1 MHPASS
7 QDYQP
12 IAPAMNAL
20 PPSTQHPSLPSS
32 SSNSESGN
40 TPIPSASAAD
50 LRKKPPPK
58 RKRTGD
64 GASDSADGS
73 VPPRTRDGP
82 KKKKAN
88 RACFHCQKAHLT
100 CDDSRPC
107 QRCIKR
113 GMADNCTEG
122 HRKKAKYL
130 LDDEELEALKRAK
143 AGEGSSK
150 RAETPTQP
158 QHPPPPPEQAA
169 PHTQYI
175 SPDAM
180 FPAYQAQASSSFG
193 IPAEAANLEYS
204 ILSAILGG
212 SPDSAS
218 GGSPVTSHATQPTP
232 STSYAPAQSSGLASA
247 AWPAEPIQAQYA
259 PGQGPAPPGYA
270 GAGVGTPGYGE
281 QPPPLAI
288 EPSETTLPAPPVGGA
303 PPEYIAPAATTG
315 YAAAYPPPAGQGP
328 SLSYPEYAADQS
340 QAQAQGAPAGAGA
353 GAGASGYAPAA
364 AAQSPPS
371 SFLRPRR
378 NPSSPNASRMVPNWS
393 GPSLS
398 TPTAAESAVQSVY
411 KSVTKGYDYT
421 EGYHFL
427 MKHLS
432 RRFDKNDILRIVRA
446 LAIVR
451 PSFIALQMPM
461 TEEDDVFVEKCFQRS
476 LIELDKLVSF
486 SGTPTVAWRRTGEI
500 CLVGPEFCM
509 LTGWERE
516 ELIGRRKYIYEL
528 FENQSVVEYW
538 ENFANHAF
546 ENTTQSVYSH
556 CVLLKPSGA
565 PVPCTFCFSIRR
577 DIMDLPSLVIGQ
589 WLPLL

>member
-1 MHPASS
+1 MTIMHSS
-7 QDYQP
+7 TDLP
-12 IAPAMNAL
+12 PLAPAMSL
-20 PPSTQHPSLPSS
+20 PPVSHHPSLPSS
-32 SSNSESGN
+32 SSSNSENSTPVPSG
-40 TPIPSASAAD
+40 SA
-50 LRKKPPPK
+50 KKHTAK

-64 GASDSADGS
+64 STDNGDAGS
-73 VPPRTRDGP
+73 QTRTRDGP

-130 LDDEELEALKRAK
+130 LDEEELEALKRSK
-143 AGEGSSK
+143 SGEGSSK
-150 RAETPTQP
+150 SAEPTVQ
-158 QHPPPPPEQAA
+158 PPPPPPPPPSADPTA
-169 PHTQYI
+169 PQQQYI

-180 FPAYQAQASSSFG
+180 FPVYNPAGSFG

-212 SPDSAS
+212 SPDSGS
-218 GGSPVTSHATQPTP
+218 GGSPAATHAAPGQPVTG
-232 STSYAPAQSSGLASA
+232 STFAPAQSSGLSNA
-247 AWPAEPIQAQYA
+247 AWPAEPVAGQYA
-259 PGQGPAPPGYA
+259 PATGQSGYVAP
-270 GAGVGTPGYGE
+270 GAPGYGE
-281 QPPPLAI
+281 QPPLAI
-288 EPSETTLPAPPVGGA
+288 QPSDTISASTSGGTVSSEYVAPN
-303 PPEYIAPAATTG
+303 TTG
-315 YAAAYPPPAGQGP
+315 YPAAYAPQAGSSGQ
-328 SLSYPEYAADQS
+328 LQYPDYAADRAPAQGP
-340 QAQAQGAPAGAGA
+340 AQASTSTQAASGAP
-353 GAGASGYAPAA
+353 SSY
-364 AAQSPPS
+364 QSPPQ
-371 SFLRPRR
+371 SFLVRPRR
-378 NPSSPNASRMVPNWS
+378 TIISSPTLGRMS
-393 GPSLS
+393 GWTPSLS
-398 TPTAAESAVQSVY
+398 TPTSESAVQSVY
-411 KSVTKGYDYT
+411 RNVTKGYDYT

-427 MKHLS
+427 MKHMS

-461 TEEDDVFVEKCFQRS
+461 TEEDEVFVEKCFQRS

-516 ELIGRRKYIYEL
+516 ELVGRRKYIYEL

-556 CVLLKPSGA
+556 CVLLKPNGA

-589 WLPLL
+589 WLPLI

>member
-1 MHPASS
+1 MAPSAS
-7 QDYQP
+7 QDLQP
-12 IAPAMNAL
+12 IAPAMSVAL

-32 SSNSESGN
+32 STPSENS
-40 TPIPSASAAD
+40 TPIPSGSAPHSS
-50 LRKKPPPK
+50 KKPTVK
-58 RKRTGD
+58 RKRTGGGD
-64 GASDSADGS
+64 PASDSADGS
-73 VPPRTRDGP
+73 STPRTRDGP

-130 LDDEELEALKRAK
+130 LDEEELEALKRGK
-143 AGEGSSK
+143 SGEGSSK
-150 RAETPTQP
+150 TAETSTQP
-158 QHPPPPPEQAA
+158 RQPPPIPEQAVPA
-169 PHTQYI
+169 SHYI
-175 SPDAM
+175 TSEAM
-180 FPAYQAQASSSFG
+180 YPAYQAPGSYG

-204 ILSAILGG
+204 ILSAILGA
-212 SPDSAS
+212 SPDSGS
-218 GGSPVTSHATQPTP
+218 GGSPATTHAPP
-232 STSYAPAQSSGLASA
+232 VASTSYAPAQSSGLAAA
-247 AWPAEPIQAQYA
+247 AWPAEPAGQYA
-259 PGQGPAPPGYA
+259 QNQAGGAQGYT
-270 GAGVGTPGYGE
+270 GAGGPGYGE
-281 QPPPLAI
+281 QQPPLALP
-288 EPSETTLPAPPVGGA
+288 PSDTTYPAPSAGGV
-303 PPEYIAPAATTG
+303 PPEYITPAATTG
-315 YAAAYPPPAGQGP
+315 YSAMYPPQAGPGASAQ
-328 SLSYPEYAADQS
+328 YADYAADQS
-340 QAQAQGAPAGAGA
+340 QAQAQGSSAGAYPSSSA
-353 GAGASGYAPAA
+353 VT
-364 AAQSPPS
+364 QSPPS
-371 SFLRPRR
+371 SFLSRPRR
-378 NPSSPNASRMVPNWS
+378 NNPSSPTAARMVPNWAGS
-393 GPSLS
+393 PISAHAITTGEG
-398 TPTAAESAVQSVY
+398 AGAVQSVY

-421 EGYHFL
+421 QGYHFL

-461 TEEDDVFVEKCFQRS
+461 SEEDEVFVEKCFQRS

-516 ELIGRRKYIYEL
+516 ELVGRRKYIYEL

>member
-1 MHPASS
+1 MQSASAH
-7 QDYQP
+7 DLQP
-12 IAPAMNAL
+12 IAPAMNNL
-20 PPSTQHPSLPSS
+20 PPARSTPRCPPPRP
-32 SSNSESGN
+32 
-40 TPIPSASAAD
+40 TPRTIPPCPP
-50 LRKKPPPK
+50 KKPVAK

-64 GASDSADGS
+64 AASDSADGS
-73 VPPRTRDGP
+73 TQPRTRDGP

-88 RACFHCQKAHLT
+88 RACYHCQKAHLT

-130 LDDEELEALKRAK
+130 LDDEELEQLKRAK
-143 AGEGSSK
+143 SGEGSSK
-150 RAETPTQP
+150 GTEPPAQP
-158 QHPPPPPEQAA
+158 QHPPQPPSEQAA
-169 PHTQYI
+169 PPAQYI
-175 SPDAM
+175 SPDTM
-180 FPAYQAQASSSFG
+180 FPAYQAPGSFG

-212 SPDSAS
+212 SPDSGS
-218 GGSPVTSHATQPTP
+218 GGSPATTHAPQPGP
-232 STSYAPAQSSGLASA
+232 STSYAPAQSSGLATAS
-247 AWPAEPIQAQYA
+247 WPAEPVSGQYA
-259 PGQGPAPPGYA
+259 SGQTA
-270 GAGVGTPGYGE
+270 GAQGYSGASAPGYGE
-281 QPPPLAI
+281 QQPPLAI
-288 EPSETTLPAPPVGGA
+288 EPSETTLAASSSGGVPPA
-303 PPEYIAPAATTG
+303 YIAPAATTG
-315 YAAAYPPPAGQGP
+315 YQAAYPPQADQGGQ
-328 SLSYPEYAADQS
+328 LQYPEYGADQS
-340 QAQAQGAPAGAGA
+340 QAQAQGAQTGAGA
-353 GAGASGYAPAA
+353 YAS

-371 SFLRPRR
+371 SFLSRPRR
-378 NPSSPNASRMVPNWS
+378 NPSSPTTSRMVPNWN
-393 GPSLS
+393 GASLS
-398 TPTAAESAVQSVY
+398 TSAAADGAVQSVY

-509 LTGWERE
+509 LTGWEKE